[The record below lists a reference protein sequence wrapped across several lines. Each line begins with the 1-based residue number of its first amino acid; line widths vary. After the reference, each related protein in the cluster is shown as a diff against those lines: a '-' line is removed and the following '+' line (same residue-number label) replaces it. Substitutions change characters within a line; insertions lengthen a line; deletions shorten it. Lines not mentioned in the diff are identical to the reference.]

1 MTDRARQTLRGGA
14 IWFLPVL
21 LLLAASCTS
30 GEADRGSTTS
40 TVAGAGGPTAGSSTT
55 LLPETTTTTAAADP
69 LAMLDQGLAASSS
82 NYRFSSV
89 VLVGEQILTSIA
101 GVVDGTSVAAE
112 ITTGTGV
119 LSYVRTPEGEWV
131 TGADGEWAALE
142 GEAPVSPPLAA
153 LADPAE
159 VTLESGDSTRGVVTG
174 RLGPAA
180 GLAVG
185 VPFSLTI
192 EGGMVTEI
200 RYQVESSAGPAQV
213 VTTLSDVGSAGSV
226 SAPEGV

>member
-1 MTDRARQTLRGGA
+1 
-14 IWFLPVL
+14 
-21 LLLAASCTS
+21 
-30 GEADRGSTTS
+30 
-40 TVAGAGGPTAGSSTT
+40 
-55 LLPETTTTTAAADP
+55 
-69 LAMLDQGLAASSS
+69 MLDQGLAASSS

-89 VLVGEQILTSIA
+89 VLVGEQTLTSIA

-119 LSYVRTPEGEWV
+119 LSYVRTPDGEWV

-153 LADPAE
+153 LADP
-159 VTLESGDSTRGVVTG
+159 VDLTLESGDEARGVVTG

-180 GLAVG
+180 GPAEG
-185 VPFSLTI
+185 VPFSLII
-192 EGGMVTEI
+192 EGGVVTEI
-200 RYQVESSAGPAQV
+200 QYQVESSAGPAQV
-213 VTTLSDVGSAGSV
+213 ITTLSDIGSAGTV

>member
-1 MTDRARQTLRGGA
+1 MADRASTPRGGA

-21 LLLAASCTS
+21 LFVAACAS
-30 GEADRGSTTS
+30 GDADRGSTTS
-40 TVAGAGGPTAGSSTT
+40 TVTGVSAPTTASSTT
-55 LLPETTTTTAAADP
+55 RLPGTTTTTAAIDAS
-69 LAMLDQGLAASSS
+69 AMLDQGLAATSS

-89 VLVGEQILTSIA
+89 VAVGEQTLTSIA

-119 LSYVRTPEGEWV
+119 LSYVRTPDGEWV

-142 GEAPVSPPLAA
+142 GEAPVAPPLAG
-153 LADPAE
+153 LADPVE
-159 VTLESGDSTRGVVTG
+159 VALESGDGAGGVITG

-180 GLAVG
+180 GPAEG

-192 EGGMVTEI
+192 DGGVITEI
-200 RYQVESSAGPAQV
+200 RYQVESTAGPAQV

>member
-1 MTDRARQTLRGGA
+1 
-14 IWFLPVL
+14 
-21 LLLAASCTS
+21 
-30 GEADRGSTTS
+30 
-40 TVAGAGGPTAGSSTT
+40 
-55 LLPETTTTTAAADP
+55 
-69 LAMLDQGLAASSS
+69 
-82 NYRFSSV
+82 
-89 VLVGEQILTSIA
+89 
-101 GVVDGTSVAAE
+101 
-112 ITTGTGV
+112 
-119 LSYVRTPEGEWV
+119 LSYVRTPDGEWV

-159 VTLESGDSTRGVVTG
+159 VALESGDTARGVVTG

-180 GLAVG
+180 GPARG

-192 EGGMVTEI
+192 DGGLITEI